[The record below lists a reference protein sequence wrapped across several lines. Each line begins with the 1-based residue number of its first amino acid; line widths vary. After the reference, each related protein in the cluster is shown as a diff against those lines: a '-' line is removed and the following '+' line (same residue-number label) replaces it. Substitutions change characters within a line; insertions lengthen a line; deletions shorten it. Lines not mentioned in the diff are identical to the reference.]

1 MKQMI
6 ELNAGTIVQRS
17 EVNRLTSEG
26 LTALMATLA
35 ASGKPVRV
43 VDSTTN
49 FFRDDSLF
57 EAINRGD
64 LSTVELIAERRGLV
78 LTIAD
83 LTQITSFNQFK
94 ERLAAQLVASK
105 PAYDFAEL
113 PEGWTLEDNIVI
125 TAKGV
130 YRKGNSSYRVGE
142 KTLERIWK
150 AASKHWADDRESPRI
165 SDIQAAGYNRN
176 GIIRDNEIEIGC
188 QTIHRYEIEQ
198 VALHFAW
205 EFPK

>member
-17 EVNRLTSEG
+17 EVNRLTAEG

-49 FFRDDSLF
+49 FFRDASLF
-57 EAINRGD
+57 EAIDRGD

-105 PAYDFAEL
+105 PAYDFADL
-113 PEGWTLEDNIVI
+113 PAGWTLEDNIVI

-130 YRKGNSSYRVGE
+130 YRKGNSSYRIGE

-150 AASKHWADDRESPRI
+150 AASGNWAGNLESNRI
-165 SDIQAAGYNRN
+165 SDIQAAGYNRSA
-176 GIIRDNEIEIGC
+176 IIRDNEIEIGC
-188 QTIHRYEIEQ
+188 QTIYRYEIEQ